1 MRTPPLR
8 PKSTQVRQRGVVL
21 FIALIVLVAMT
32 LAGIAVMR
40 SVGTNV
46 LISGNMAF
54 KQAATSVAD
63 YGVEKAGAWVNSQF
77 ASNTPLNLQNDGAPG
92 TPTAGYYSSW
102 KYDPTAPTDLTK
114 NFDPFQF
121 DWDNFAMLVA
131 PAPDPSTKVQYV
143 IHRMCTLR
151 NTSADDVN
159 QQCVF
164 AETTAA
170 ATTGST
176 QNVLSGGNAPLAP
189 TSQVYFRVTVKVTG
203 PKNATSFIQT
213 TLY

>member
-1 MRTPPLR
+1 
-8 PKSTQVRQRGVVL
+8 VVL

-63 YGVEKAGAWVNSQF
+63 YGVETAGAWISG
-77 ASNTPLNLQNDGAPG
+77 ATATTLQNDGAPG
-92 TPTAGYYSSW
+92 SPTAGYYSSW

-121 DWDNFAMLVA
+121 NWNNAKVVA
-131 PAPDPSTKVQYV
+131 PAPDPSTQVQYV
-143 IHRMCTLR
+143 IHRMCTLP
-151 NTSADDVN
+151 NTSIDDIN

-164 AETTAA
+164 ATT
-170 ATTGST
+170 TSSGSTGST
-176 QNVLSGGNAPLAP
+176 QNVLSGGQAPLTP
-189 TSQVYFRVTVKVTG
+189 TSQVYYRVTVKVTG
-203 PKNATSFIQT
+203 PKNSISFIQT

>member
-1 MRTPPLR
+1 MRTLR
-8 PKSTQVRQRGVVL
+8 LSPRSSARQRGVVL

-63 YGVEKAGAWVNSQF
+63 YGVETARAWISGAT
-77 ASNTPLNLQNDGAPG
+77 ATTLQSDGATG
-92 TPTAGYYSSW
+92 TPTAGYFSSW

-121 DWDNFAMLVA
+121 DWTTAMVVA
-131 PAPDPSTKVQYV
+131 PAPDPSTQVQYV
-143 IHRMCTLR
+143 IHRMCSLP
-151 NTSADDVN
+151 NASPDAVN
-159 QQCVF
+159 QQCV
-164 AETTAA
+164 TVSTSS
-170 ATTGST
+170 TSGST
-176 QNVLSGGNAPLAP
+176 QNVISGGTQPL
-189 TSQVYFRVTVKVTG
+189 TNTTQVYYRVTVKVTG
-203 PKNATSFIQT
+203 PKNATSYIQT